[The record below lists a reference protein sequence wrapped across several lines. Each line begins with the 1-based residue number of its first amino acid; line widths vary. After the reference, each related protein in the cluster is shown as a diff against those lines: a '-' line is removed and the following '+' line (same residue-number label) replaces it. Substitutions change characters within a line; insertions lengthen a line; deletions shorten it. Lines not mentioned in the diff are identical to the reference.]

1 MRKWLLVA
9 CLLAVSVWLYTT
21 GRLELLFLSLAGI
34 FGVGARAA
42 SEKYDRA
49 QRETD
54 ELLREIRDVL
64 GETEEVRREHDG
76 EVREIE
82 EQDFSG
88 VPIGDL
94 IDGANERERRRNSS
108 QS

>member
-1 MRKWLLVA
+1 MKRWLLIA
-9 CLLAVSVWLYTT
+9 LALLSVWAVVT
-21 GRLELLFLSLAGI
+21 GRVEWLALWLLGLAG
-34 FGVGARAA
+34 GTNGYNA
-42 SEKYDRA
+42 SKS
-49 QRETD
+49 ETD
-54 ELLREIRDVL
+54 AALDETRQTIESGRELVEKHRE
-64 GETEEVRREHDG
+64 

>member
-1 MRKWLLVA
+1 VKRWLIVLAAGLSLWAVVTGRVEWLALWLL
-9 CLLAVSVWLYTT
+9 
-21 GRLELLFLSLAGI
+21 GLAG
-34 FGVGARAA
+34 GTNGYNA
-42 SEKYDRA
+42 SKS
-49 QRETD
+49 ETD
-54 ELLREIRDVL
+54 AALDETRQTIESGRELVEKHRE
-64 GETEEVRREHDG
+64 

-94 IDGANERERRRNSS
+94 LAGANERERKRNNH

>member
-1 MRKWLLVA
+1 MKRWLIVLAVGLSLWAVVTGRVEWLALWLL
-9 CLLAVSVWLYTT
+9 
-21 GRLELLFLSLAGI
+21 GLAG
-34 FGVGARAA
+34 GTNGY
-42 SEKYDRA
+42 SDSKS
-49 QRETD
+49 ETD
-54 ELLREIRDVL
+54 KALDETRQTIESGRELIEKHRE
-64 GETEEVRREHDG
+64 

-82 EQDFSG
+82 EEDFSG

>member
-1 MRKWLLVA
+1 MKRWLIVLAVGLSLWAVVTGRVEWLALWLL
-9 CLLAVSVWLYTT
+9 
-21 GRLELLFLSLAGI
+21 GLAG
-34 FGVGARAA
+34 GMNGYRD
-42 SEKYDRA
+42 SKS
-49 QRETD
+49 ETD
-54 ELLREIRDVL
+54 KALDETRQTIESGRELIEKHRE
-64 GETEEVRREHDG
+64 

-82 EQDFSG
+82 EEDFSG